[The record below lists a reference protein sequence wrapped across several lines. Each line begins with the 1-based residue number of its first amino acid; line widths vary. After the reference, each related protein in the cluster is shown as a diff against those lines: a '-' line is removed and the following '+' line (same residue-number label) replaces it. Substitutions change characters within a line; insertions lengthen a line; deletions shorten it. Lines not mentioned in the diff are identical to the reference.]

1 MEKEYPLLDQIQSP
15 QDVKKLDLEQLRQ
28 LAGEIRSFLIHSI
41 AKTGGHLSSN
51 LGVVELTL
59 AIHKVFQS
67 PTDRIVFDVGHQ
79 SYTHKL
85 LTGRKAGFVKLR
97 KEGGLSGFPKQKES
111 IHDAFLAGH
120 SSTSISAAY
129 GIARGLRMRG
139 SDAFTIAV
147 VGDGSF
153 TGGMI
158 YEAMNNAGRSNAR
171 LIVILN
177 QNDMSISRNVGG
189 LAKYLAVMRTKPG
202 YRSLKN
208 RAMHQLDHLPLV
220 GKGIHKVISAEK
232 TALKS
237 RMLGCTIFEE
247 MGFEYIGPVNGH
259 NLQEL
264 IFALESAKSLA
275 RPVVIH
281 VDTIKGKGYAPA
293 ESKPGEYHG
302 VGGFDPDGDGL
313 PARKEGFSS
322 VMGRYLARL
331 GESDLNLCAVTAAM
345 KNGTGLNFFAEK
357 FPIRF
362 FDTAIAEEHAVTFC
376 AGLATQGFLP
386 VFAVYSTFLQ
396 RSYDQILHDCAI
408 EPKHVVFMID
418 RAGFVGD
425 DGETHQGL
433 FDAAYLP
440 TIPGLRIFSPESY
453 GELRGCMDRALYE
466 YTDGSVAVR
475 YPRGEE
481 CCTHDLLGDGT
492 QDYLLHRQGGKV
504 LLVSYGRLCE
514 EVMAAAKSLQ
524 ADVLKLVCVRPVAQQ
539 AIQAAMDYDSIY
551 FFEEGIKQ
559 GGIGMQ
565 FLDQMYESGYRG
577 RIRVQAV
584 DNQIAPQGS
593 LASLYRR
600 YGLDRESILSLVTRG
615 GQEE

>member
-1 MEKEYPLLDQIQSP
+1 MEKEYPLLDRIQSP
-15 QDVKKLDLEQLRQ
+15 QDVKKLNLEQLSQ

-85 LTGRKAGFVKLR
+85 LTGRKDGFAKLR

-158 YEAMNNAGRSNAR
+158 YEAMNNAGRSNVR

-208 RAMHQLDHLPLV
+208 RAMQHLDHLPVV
-220 GKGIHKVISAEK
+220 GKGLHKIISAEK
-232 TALKS
+232 TALKN
-237 RMLGCTIFEE
+237 RMLRCTIFEE

-322 VMGRYLARL
+322 VMGRYLAQL
-331 GESDLNLCAVTAAM
+331 GENDPNLCAVTAAM

-376 AGLATQGFLP
+376 AGLATQGYLP

-396 RSYDQILHDCAI
+396 RAYDQILHDCSI
-408 EPKHVVFMID
+408 EPKHVVFLVD

-433 FDAAYLP
+433 FDAAYLS

-453 GELRGCMDRALYE
+453 GELQGCMDRALYQ
-466 YTDGSVAVR
+466 YTDGPVAVR
-475 YPRGEE
+475 YPRGDE
-481 CCTHDLLGDGT
+481 CCTHHLLGDGT

-514 EVMAAAKSLQ
+514 EVMAAAQSLQ
-524 ADVLKLVCVRPVAQQ
+524 ADVLKLICIRPIAQE
-539 AIQAAMDYDSIY
+539 ALKAAMEYDAVY

-565 FLDQMYESGYRG
+565 FLDQMYESGYQG
-577 RIRVQAV
+577 KIRVQAV
-584 DNQIAPQGS
+584 DNQIAPQGT
-593 LASLYRR
+593 LESLYRR
-600 YGLDRESILSLVTRG
+600 YGLDRESIQALVTQG
-615 GQEE
+615 GEK